1 MKMSELKEKTI
12 SDIIALINEK
22 REELRKFKFGTA
34 GSGTRN
40 VRTARNLRHEI
51 AQALTE
57 LKRRED
63 IEDSK

>member
-12 SDIIALINEK
+12 SDVIALVHEK
-22 REELRKFKFGTA
+22 REELRKLTFGTA

-40 VRTARNLRHEI
+40 VKKARTLRREV